1 MSLSNTEQKIADAI
15 ASCSSQMLHDL
26 SHLVSIPTG
35 HGYKAGLEETRIWFS
50 ARLSAM
56 GAKIHRTSGIDRPD
70 WLREPCVKGDGESDS
85 SDILYADRLAGA
97 ADGARPCLV

>member
-15 ASCSSQMLHDL
+15 ASRSAQMLHDL

-35 HGYKAGLEETRIWFS
+35 HGYKAGLEETRKWFI

-70 WLREPCVKGDGESDS
+70 WLREP
-85 SDILYADRLAGA
+85 
-97 ADGARPCLV
+97 